1 MKNLIKNSQKLVEYL
16 FGQLK
21 TSFVNFEKTFVF
33 ASFMSSTPAFLLVPH
48 KKSSVQAG
56 LRRFSALNYRTVA
69 VLSILTTSFLNSC
82 TTVKEYE
89 KNKLNDAEMVLGNRT
104 IEKTEL
110 SFQSYRE
117 GSSGANAGKVGGG
130 CGCN

>member
-1 MKNLIKNSQKLVEYL
+1 MKNFIKIIVAICLLI
-16 FGQLK
+16 
-21 TSFVNFEKTFVF
+21 TI
-33 ASFMSSTPAFLLVPH
+33 ASL
-48 KKSSVQAG
+48 Q
-56 LRRFSALNYRTVA
+56 
-69 VLSILTTSFLNSC
+69 SC

-89 KNKLNDAEMVLGNRT
+89 KNKLNDSEMILGNRP

>member
-1 MKNLIKNSQKLVEYL
+1 MTDLIKHSQKLFGYL
-16 FGQLK
+16 FGQL
-21 TSFVNFEKTFVF
+21 SP
-33 ASFMSSTPAFLLVPH
+33 SSTPAFLLVPH

-56 LRRFSALNYRTVA
+56 LRRFNVLNYKAIA
-69 VLSILTTSFLNSC
+69 VLSIVTIPLLNSC